1 MVRVAARTLC
11 SELRQQLEGNV
22 RVQEIMS
29 EAVQTTSPATAAE
42 EAWNLMRIK
51 RIHHLVITEG
61 RRIIGVVS
69 DRDLGGR
76 RGTSVRKN
84 QTVKDLMTEAV
95 VTVPPTTPVRKAAN
109 LMRGRSI
116 GCLVVSVA
124 GRAVGII
131 TVADLLELIGRG
143 VERPVATT
151 TRWTLKH
158 RAPHRR
164 RAEAAG
170 VW

>member
-1 MVRVAARTLC
+1 
-11 SELRQQLEGNV
+11 
-22 RVQEIMS
+22 MS
-29 EAVQTTSPATAAE
+29 TAVQTVVPAMGAE
-42 EAWNLMRIK
+42 DAWNLMRSK
-51 RIHHLVITEG
+51 RIRHLVVAEG
-61 RRIIGVVS
+61 RRVVGVVS

-76 RGTSVRKN
+76 GGASVREN
-84 QTVKDLMTEAV
+84 HTVRGLMTERV
-95 VTVPPTTPVRKAAN
+95 VSVPPTTPVRKAAN

-143 VERPVATT
+143 VERPVAAT

-158 RAPHRR
+158 RVPHGR
-164 RAEAAG
+164 RAGATG

>member
-1 MVRVAARTLC
+1 
-11 SELRQQLEGNV
+11 LEGDV
-22 RVQEIMS
+22 RVQDIMS
-29 EAVQTTSPATAAE
+29 QAVQTVTPATEAE
-42 EAWNLMRIK
+42 DAWTLMRTRGI
-51 RIHHLVITEG
+51 RHLVVTEG

-76 RGTSVRKN
+76 RGASLRTN
-84 QTVKDLMTEAV
+84 QTVRDLMTESV

-143 VERPVATT
+143 TERPVAAT

-164 RAEAAG
+164 RARAAG